1 MSDLIVVTPDTKAA
15 AIFSDNNLKTILGRI
30 EEEVLKFEP
39 DLKTATSR
47 KEIASIAHKV
57 SRSKTF
63 IDDKGKELTEDW
75 RKKVGEINEHRKEA
89 KEFLDNLKVK
99 VRAPLTKFEEDEKIR
114 VATYRNKI
122 QLIESWGDRLFNLT
136 LNSEEVSKNIS
147 NIESEVIDESWQ
159 EFQEEALTT
168 RENALE
174 MAKQCLQDVIKK
186 EQEAEELAQLRKEA
200 DERKRKD
207 HEDMIAKNA
216 AEKAKKEA
224 EEKAASEAKKLQE
237 EKDKLEQE
245 KIESEKRAREFE
257 ARKIQEA
264 KDAEEKAEK
273 EKLAAV
279 EAEKEKFRI
288 AELEKAKQAEIA
300 RAKEE
305 KRVANQEHRKSIETD
320 VIQSLSDCIND
331 MIEGDSTADDI
342 AAHIVSEVSNNNV
355 YKMTIQY

>member
-89 KEFLDNLKVK
+89 KEFLDNLKAK
-99 VRAPLTKFEEDEKIR
+99 VRAPLTKFEEDEKVR
-114 VATYRNKI
+114 VKTYRDKI
-122 QLIESWGDRLFNLT
+122 QLIQSWGDRLFNLT
-136 LNSEEVSKNIS
+136 LSSDEVSKNIS
-147 NIESEVIDESWQ
+147 NIETEVVDEGWQ
-159 EFQEEALTT
+159 EFEEEGLKAK
-168 RENALE
+168 EDALE

-207 HEDMIAKNA
+207 HEEKIAREA
-216 AEKAKKEA
+216 AEKAKREA
-224 EEKAASEAKKLQE
+224 EEKAALEAKKLQE
-237 EKDKLEQE
+237 EKDKLEKE
-245 KIESEKRAREFE
+245 KEESEKRAREFE
-257 ARKIQEA
+257 ARKIQEE
-264 KDAEEKAEK
+264 KDALEKAEK

-279 EAEKEKFRI
+279 EAEKEKFRL
-288 AELEKAKQAEIA
+288 AELEKAKQEEVA

-305 KRVANQEHRKSIETD
+305 KRIANQKHRKSIETN

-342 AAHIVSEVSNNNV
+342 AAHIVSEVSRDRV
-355 YKMTIQY
+355 YNMFIKY